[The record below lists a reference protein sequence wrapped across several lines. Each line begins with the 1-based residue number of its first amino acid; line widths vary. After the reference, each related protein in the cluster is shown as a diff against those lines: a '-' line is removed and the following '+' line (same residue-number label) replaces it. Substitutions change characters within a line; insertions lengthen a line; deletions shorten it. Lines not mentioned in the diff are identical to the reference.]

1 MKLTIKWVATI
12 VTILL
17 LIVLFKETAPP
28 AEKYRPVEISGRGN
42 VVEVYTDLQWTTGQ
56 LTRALLLVLYA
67 IVVTM
72 GIWVTPE
79 RTWMGLY
86 MERKKAEQK
95 AKIAEAEAQIT
106 RLKKEAIQDST
117 NP

>member
-1 MKLTIKWVATI
+1 
-12 VTILL
+12 
-17 LIVLFKETAPP
+17 
-28 AEKYRPVEISGRGN
+28 
-42 VVEVYTDLQWTTGQ
+42 
-56 LTRALLLVLYA
+56 
-67 IVVTM
+67 M